1 MYALLEPFNTLLK
14 YEEEGKNF
22 ERLAFLEL
30 LKTMPFGAVY
40 DYYCMKNEVPAG
52 REYIEDIVKYE
63 NEVLRKR

>member
-1 MYALLEPFNTLLK
+1 M
-14 YEEEGKNF
+14 
-22 ERLAFLEL
+22 
-30 LKTMPFGAVY
+30 KTMPFGAVY